1 MEQNVFEIVTESTE
15 RTEKL
20 GAIFSTYLEKGS
32 FVAMYGDLGAGKTA
46 FVRGIVS
53 RLIPEAYV
61 TSPTYTIVNE
71 YSNDSIKIC
80 HFDMYRINS
89 EDDLESIGFYDY
101 LKDGIC
107 IAEWCE
113 NIQTELPEER
123 FDIFFEKISENER
136 RIAVVKV
143 GEADED

>member
-1 MEQNVFEIVTESTE
+1 MEQNVFEITTESAE

-20 GAIFSTYLEKGS
+20 GAIFSRNLESGS
-32 FVAMYGDLGAGKTA
+32 FVAMYGDLGAGKTS

-71 YSNDSIKIC
+71 YIGQGMRIC
-80 HFDMYRINS
+80 HFDMYRISS

-101 LKDGIC
+101 LKEGIC
-107 IAEWCE
+107 IAEWCK
-113 NIQTELPEER
+113 NIKDQLPEDR
-123 FDIFFEKISENER
+123 YDVFFEKISENER
-136 RIAVVKV
+136 RIAVIRVK
-143 GEADED
+143 EAEE

>member
-20 GAIFSTYLEKGS
+20 GAIFSTYLESGS

-71 YSNDSIKIC
+71 YTKDKMKIC
-80 HFDMYRINS
+80 HFDMYRIGS
-89 EDDLESIGFYDY
+89 VDDLESIGFYDY
-101 LKDGIC
+101 LKDSIC

-113 NIQTELPEER
+113 NIKDQLPEVR
-123 FDIFFEKISENER
+123 FDIFFEKLSENER
-136 RIAVVKV
+136 RISVIKV
-143 GEADED
+143 GDTKE